1 MEIKR
6 LVKID
11 LLEPVTEPTEWV
23 NSYVTVERIFLR
35 KDISNSYAHILFLKK
50 TLRFDSISMPTPS
63 QKVNFTPKIASF
75 PPEKSASPSPTPQ
88 GIQQS
93 YQGHSTQIFWAM
105 KNDL

>member
-35 KDISNSYAHILFLKK
+35 KDISNSYAHIY
-50 TLRFDSISMPTPS
+50 S
-63 QKVNFTPKIASF
+63 
-75 PPEKSASPSPTPQ
+75 
-88 GIQQS
+88 
-93 YQGHSTQIFWAM
+93 
-105 KNDL
+105 